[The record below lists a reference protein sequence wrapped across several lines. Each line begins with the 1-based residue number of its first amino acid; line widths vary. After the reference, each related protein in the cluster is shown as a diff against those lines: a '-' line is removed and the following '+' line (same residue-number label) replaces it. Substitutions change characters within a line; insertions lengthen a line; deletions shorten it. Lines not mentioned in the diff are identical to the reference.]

1 MDHQLY
7 LGIDVGKTEHHATAL
22 TAEGT
27 VVHDKTLPQSEPK
40 IRALLEALRTEHGP
54 VLVVDQPKTI
64 GALVIAVAQAL
75 GIDVAYLPGLTMRR
89 VADLHQGQAKTDA
102 RDAFIIADTA
112 CTLPHT
118 LRGITV
124 AEENLAELAMLC
136 GFDDDLAAQLTQV
149 RNRLRGFLTQIH
161 PALERVLGPRLGH
174 TAVIT
179 LLTRYPS
186 PARLG
191 AAGRGHVR
199 ALLKKHA
206 PRLAERLTE
215 EIFTA
220 LAEQTVTVT
229 GTTAAEKIIGRLA
242 QQLAQLSTQRSEIEA
257 EILTV
262 VDAHPLTQVLT
273 SMPGVGVRTAARIL
287 TEVVGKNFKD
297 AAHLASYAGV
307 APVTRRSGSSMRGE
321 SPSRRG
327 NKTLKRACSSPRSR
341 RSTPAPPHGLTTTAN
356 AHRANATTKPSSL
369 WPDAAPTCSMPCSA
383 TGPSTPNPPHPPSP
397 SPLDENHRSTPFDS
411 RLCVRTV
418 TNARSAIASLVDLT
432 FYKVGDPS
440 VRGLRS
446 PDRTSSPYPSALAPM
461 RPRLAHQTWRPVIR
475 IHLPALDT

>member
-40 IRALLEALRTEHGP
+40 IRALLEALRAEHGP
-54 VLVVDQPKTI
+54 VLVVVDQPKTI
-64 GALVIAVAQAL
+64 GALVIAVAQDL
-75 GIDVAYLPGLTMRR
+75 GIEVAYLPGLTMRR

-112 CTLPHT
+112 RTLPHT

-124 AEENLAELAMLC
+124 AEENIAELSMLC

-186 PARLG
+186 PARLRT
-191 AAGRGHVR
+191 AGRGHVR

-206 PRLAERLTE
+206 PRLAEKLTE

-220 LAEQTVTVT
+220 LTEQTVIVT

-242 QQLAQLSTQRSEIEA
+242 EQLAQLGAQRSEIEN

-297 AAHLASYAGV
+297 AAHLASYAGI
-307 APVTRRSGSSMRGE
+307 APVTRRSGSSIRGE

-327 NKTLKRACSSPRSR
+327 NKTLKRALFLSAFASINASPASR
-341 RSTPAPPHGLTTTAN
+341 AYYDRK
-356 AHRANATTKPSSL
+356 RAQGKRHNQAIIAL
-369 WPDAAPTCSMPCSA
+369 A
-383 TGPSTPNPPHPPSP
+383 
-397 SPLDENHRSTPFDS
+397 R
-411 RLCVRTV
+411 RRTDV
-418 TNARSAIASLVDLT
+418 LYAMLRDGT
-432 FYKVGDPS
+432 FYTEPTPPAV
-440 VRGLRS
+440 
-446 PDRTSSPYPSALAPM
+446 ALA
-461 RPRLAHQTWRPVIR
+461 A
-475 IHLPALDT
+475 